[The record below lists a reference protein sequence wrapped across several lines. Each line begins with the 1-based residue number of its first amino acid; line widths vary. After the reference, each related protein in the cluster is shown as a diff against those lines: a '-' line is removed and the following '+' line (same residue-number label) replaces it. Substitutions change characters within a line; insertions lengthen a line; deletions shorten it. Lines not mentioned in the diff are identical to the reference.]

1 MPKAALKK
9 NTASNQKNK
18 CAITKKKLPKKT
30 ELYDTHRKTPKNKG
44 GDYTKDNTIV
54 TLPVAHMKEHGTYKE
69 RDEELENIKMI
80 IDDREQVRKLFNKI
94 NNQLLALKRGT
105 DKLSELTMTWLE
117 NQKNDINKKL
127 REIDKELTKAVKNLE
142 NPLAK
147 AALKVRGIGPV
158 TVAYC
163 LVYIELDGIFPDDH
177 IRAGQQKARHA
188 SSLWKY
194 TGLDCAS
201 HERYKKGETSGGNK
215 TLRTV
220 LYTMAESQMKLKGAY
235 RSVYDNMKNRLEKS
249 EKITKSRNTQ
259 GKLVEVA
266 WKDAKPSHRHGAAL
280 RAIMKHFLAD
290 WWMVGRTLLGL
301 ETSALYPEAILGG
314 NHRTIM
320 PVERGWEY

>member
-1 MPKAALKK
+1 MPKVAIKKSTAAK
-9 NTASNQKNK
+9 QQNK
-18 CAITKKKLPKKT
+18 CAITKKKLPKET
-30 ELYDTHRKTPKNKG
+30 ELYDTHRSIPKRKG
-44 GDYTKDNTIV
+44 GTYTKKNTSVV
-54 TLPVAHMKEHGTYKE
+54 TPISHMKEHQTF
-69 RDEELENIKMI
+69 RQRQEELENLKMI

-105 DKLSELTMTWLE
+105 DKLSESTMLWLD
-117 NQKNDINKKL
+117 NQKNEISKKL
-127 REIDKELTKAVKNLE
+127 REIDKDLTKNVKNLE

-147 AALKVRGIGPV
+147 VALKVRGIGPV

-177 IRAGQQKARHA
+177 IRARQQKARHA

-194 TGLDCAS
+194 AGLDCAS

-220 LYTMAESQMKLKGAY
+220 LFTMAESQMKLNGAY
-235 RSVYDNMKNRLEKS
+235 RSVYDNMKNKLEKS

-259 GKLVEVA
+259 GKLIECA

-290 WWMVGRTLLGL
+290 YWFVGRTLLGL
-301 ETSALYPEAILGG
+301 ETSALYPEAVLGG

-320 PVERGWEY
+320 PEERGWVY